1 MQKISNKKHP
11 KINLDAKI
19 YLFLFNFKYRLV
31 RIIITIRG
39 IIHGKSTIFKEIT
52 CIIFFNT
59 DSKPTNKETFTLN
72 ISFKMSIKLTR
83 ASINETIVT
92 TIKEFLI
99 TNLSREFFPIKLNTT
114 KTIAKGYTNCKNGP
128 VSFTIDSTPRTD
140 NNKDTKAIAIAR
152 KL

>member
-1 MQKISNKKHP
+1 M
-11 KINLDAKI
+11 
-19 YLFLFNFKYRLV
+19 
-31 RIIITIRG
+31 
-39 IIHGKSTIFKEIT
+39 
-52 CIIFFNT
+52 IFFNT

-72 ISFKMSIKLTR
+72 ISDKIAIKLTK

-99 TNLSREFFPIKLNTT
+99 TNLSIEFFPIKLKTT
-114 KTIAKGYTNCKNGP
+114 KTIARGYTNCKNGP

-140 NNKDTKAIAIAR
+140 NSKETKAIAIAR

>member
-11 KINLDAKI
+11 KINLDEKI
-19 YLFLFNFKYRLV
+19 YLFLFNFKYKLLM
-31 RIIITIRG
+31 IIIIIRG
-39 IIHGKSTIFKEIT
+39 IIQGKSTIFKEIT

-72 ISFKMSIKLTR
+72 ISDKMDIKLTK

-114 KTIAKGYTNCKNGP
+114 KTIAKG
-128 VSFTIDSTPRTD
+128 
-140 NNKDTKAIAIAR
+140 
-152 KL
+152 